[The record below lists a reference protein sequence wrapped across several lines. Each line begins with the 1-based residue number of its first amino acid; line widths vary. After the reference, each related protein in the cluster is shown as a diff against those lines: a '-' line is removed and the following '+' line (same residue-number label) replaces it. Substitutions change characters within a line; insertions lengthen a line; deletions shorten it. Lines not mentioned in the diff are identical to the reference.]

1 MFTIILLLIIGF
13 ALLIKGADFLVGG
26 AVSISERLRVSAVI
40 IGLTVV
46 AFGTSTPE
54 LAVNIVSA
62 LNPAASDIGLGN
74 IVGSNIANIGL
85 IIGVSALIFPLT
97 VKRVI
102 ITREIP
108 FMFLSAVVFLVLA
121 SDLELGGAGPNS
133 LTAGD
138 GIIFLA
144 FFIIFLYYL
153 TSTILGQR
161 QGALEEEFEK
171 EFKKPK
177 KTISLFRG
185 IIYVIIG
192 LAALIFGGRLVV
204 DNAAILARMAGISE
218 ILIGLTIVAVGTS
231 LPELATSAVAAFK
244 KEPDIAV
251 GNIVGS
257 NIFNTFFILGTNAVI
272 SPIPF
277 KNQWFADALVM
288 IGFSALL
295 FVLSMTAQKIKR
307 WEGLLMIVAY
317 TTYIIYI
324 GIRG

>member
-1 MFTIILLLIIGF
+1 MFIAILLLIIGF
-13 ALLIKGADFLVGG
+13 ALLIKGAAFLVDG
-26 AVSISERLRVSAVI
+26 AVSIAERLRVSAVI
-40 IGLTVV
+40 IGLTIV

-85 IIGVSALIFPLT
+85 IVGLTALIFPLA
-97 VKRVI
+97 VKRAI
-102 ITREIP
+102 IIREIP
-108 FMFLSAVVFLVLA
+108 FMFLSAIVFLVLV
-121 SDLELGGAGPNS
+121 SDSELGGPASNS
-133 LTAGD
+133 LTAAD
-138 GIIFLA
+138 GIMFLA
-144 FFIIFLYYL
+144 FFAIFLYYL
-153 TSTILGQR
+153 TSTVLVERRGS
-161 QGALEEEFEK
+161 LEEEFEK

-177 KTISLFRG
+177 KTISLSRG

-192 LAALIFGGRLVV
+192 LAALILGGKLVV
-204 DNAAILARMAGISE
+204 DNAAILARMAGLSE

-257 NIFNTFFILGTNAVI
+257 NIFNTFFILGVNAVI

-277 KNQWFADALVM
+277 KTEWFADALVM
-288 IGFSALL
+288 ITFSALL
-295 FVLSMTAQKIKR
+295 FAVSLTGQKIRR
-307 WEGLLMIVAY
+307 WEGLLMITSYIV
-317 TTYIIYI
+317 YIIFI
-324 GIRG
+324 GMRG